1 MCMRKQIVLP
11 DNTRVRLKKAEIDD
25 ISEILRLYDVVY
37 SSKYTLAEATQKEA
51 AVKKIE
57 NPDCFWYI
65 CLKKKEVI
73 GSVIFTLDRPNR
85 LGKVYAAAVRPDF
98 QGKNIMHYMVKEVV
112 EDLCDIS
119 KICDAVYATT
129 RTVSFASQIVLE
141 HIGFVSLGIFPN
153 VRRVQKHES
162 HGLEVF
168 YSKTAFENRVLM
180 PTLIPELKK
189 LYKIAQD
196 IFSLEDALIVD
207 KLDDVPQE
215 DTIWF
220 IYDDNAENV
229 EKIYNARLE
238 ADAHRMSGFF
248 PFHAPNMRFYSKD
261 LKNEIFCNIN
271 RQDGHMAII
280 AFKCE
285 ARNFT
290 NLLNSFCRAAQ
301 AVAGAG
307 YVELLVSAFDPLM
320 QKQAL
325 EARFLPCSY
334 FPAMRVNS
342 NGERIDY
349 MAMSR
354 SFVALDFT
362 EIHLVKNNQKFLE
375 AFMECWYRTILRFNK
390 PFDEEPGIFQD

>member
-1 MCMRKQIVLP
+1 MLMKKQIVLP
-11 DNTRVRLKKAEIDD
+11 DNTRVRLKRAEIEDVD
-25 ISEILRLYDVVY
+25 GILKLYDVVY
-37 SSKYTLAEATQKEA
+37 SSKYTLPEATRKDA
-51 AVKKIE
+51 AIDKI
-57 NPDCFWYI
+57 NSSGCRWYI
-65 CLKKKEVI
+65 CVKKNEVI
-73 GSVIFTLDRPNR
+73 GSVIFLIDEPNR
-85 LGKVYAAAVRPDF
+85 LGKIYAAAVRPDY
-98 QGKNIMHYMVKEVV
+98 QGKNIMHYMVKEIM
-112 EDLCDIS
+112 EDLCNVS
-119 KICDAVYATT
+119 KFCDAVYATT

-141 HIGFVSLGIFPN
+141 HAGFVSLGIFPN

-168 YSKTAFENRVLM
+168 YSKTAFENRLQM

-189 LYKIAQD
+189 LYSIAQD
-196 IFSLEDALIVD
+196 IFKFEDALIVD

-215 DTIWF
+215 DSIWF
-220 IYDDNAENV
+220 DFEDNAAEV
-229 EKIYNARLE
+229 ESIYNHRLTS
-238 ADAHRMSGFF
+238 DRRRMAGFF
-248 PFHAPNMRFYSKD
+248 PFHTPNMRFYSKD
-261 LKNEIFCNIN
+261 LKNEIYCNIN

-280 AFKCE
+280 AYKCE

-301 AVAGAG
+301 AVAGAE
-307 YVELLVSAFDPLM
+307 YVELMVSAFDPVM

-334 FPAMRVNS
+334 FPAMRMNF
-342 NGERIDY
+342 NGERTDY

-375 AFMECWYRTILRFNK
+375 AFMECWYSLILKFNK
-390 PFDEEPGIFQD
+390 PFEEEPGIFQD

>member
-1 MCMRKQIVLP
+1 MLMKKQIVLP
-11 DNTRVRLKKAEIDD
+11 DNTRVRLKRAEIEDVD
-25 ISEILRLYDVVY
+25 GILKLYDVVY
-37 SSKYTLAEATQKEA
+37 SSKYTLPEATRKDA
-51 AVKKIE
+51 AIDKI
-57 NPDCFWYI
+57 NSSGCRWYI
-65 CLKKKEVI
+65 CVKKNEVI
-73 GSVIFTLDRPNR
+73 ASVIFLIDEPNR
-85 LGKVYAAAVRPDF
+85 LGKIYAAAVRPDY
-98 QGKNIMHYMVKEVV
+98 QGKNIMHYMVKEIM
-112 EDLCDIS
+112 EDLCNVS
-119 KICDAVYATT
+119 KFCDAVYATT

-141 HIGFVSLGIFPN
+141 HAGFVSLGIFPN

-168 YSKTAFENRVLM
+168 YSKTAFENRLQM

-189 LYKIAQD
+189 LYSIAQD
-196 IFSLEDALIVD
+196 IFKFEDALIVD

-215 DTIWF
+215 DSIWF
-220 IYDDNAENV
+220 DFEDNAAEV
-229 EKIYNARLE
+229 ESIYNHRLTS
-238 ADAHRMSGFF
+238 DRRRMAGFF
-248 PFHAPNMRFYSKD
+248 PFHTPNMRFYSKD
-261 LKNEIFCNIN
+261 LKNEIYCNIN

-280 AFKCE
+280 AYKCE

-301 AVAGAG
+301 AVAGAE
-307 YVELLVSAFDPLM
+307 YVELMVSAFDPVM

-334 FPAMRVNS
+334 FPAMRMNF
-342 NGERIDY
+342 NGERTDY

-375 AFMECWYRTILRFNK
+375 AFMECWYSLILKFNK
-390 PFDEEPGIFQD
+390 PFEEEPGIFQD

>member
-1 MCMRKQIVLP
+1 MKKQIVLP
-11 DNTRVRLKKAEIDD
+11 DNTRVRLKRAEIEDVD
-25 ISEILRLYDVVY
+25 GILKLYDVVY
-37 SSKYTLAEATQKEA
+37 SSKYTLPEATRKDA
-51 AVKKIE
+51 AIKKIASADCRWFICVKK
-57 NPDCFWYI
+57 N
-65 CLKKKEVI
+65 EVI
-73 GSVIFTLDRPNR
+73 ASVIFLIDEPNR
-85 LGKVYAAAVRPDF
+85 LGKIYAAAVRPDY
-98 QGKNIMHYMVKEVV
+98 QGKNIMHYMVKEIM
-112 EDLCDIS
+112 EDLCNVS
-119 KICDAVYATT
+119 KFCDAVYATT

-141 HIGFVSLGIFPN
+141 HAGFVSLGIFPN

-168 YSKTAFENRVLM
+168 YSKTAFENRLQM

-189 LYKIAQD
+189 LYSIAQD
-196 IFSLEDALIVD
+196 IFKFEDALIVD

-215 DTIWF
+215 DSIWF
-220 IYDDNAENV
+220 NFEDDAAEV
-229 EKIYNARLE
+229 ERKYNERLTI
-238 ADAHRMSGFF
+238 DRRRMAGFF
-248 PFHAPNMRFYSKD
+248 PFHTPNMRFYSKD
-261 LKNEIFCNIN
+261 LKNEIYCNIN

-280 AFKCE
+280 AYKCE

-301 AVAGAG
+301 AVAGAE
-307 YVELLVSAFDPLM
+307 YVELMVSAFDPVM

-334 FPAMRVNS
+334 FPAMRMNF
-342 NGERIDY
+342 NGERTDY

-375 AFMECWYRTILRFNK
+375 AFMECWYSMILKFNK
-390 PFDEEPGIFQD
+390 PFEEEPGIFQD